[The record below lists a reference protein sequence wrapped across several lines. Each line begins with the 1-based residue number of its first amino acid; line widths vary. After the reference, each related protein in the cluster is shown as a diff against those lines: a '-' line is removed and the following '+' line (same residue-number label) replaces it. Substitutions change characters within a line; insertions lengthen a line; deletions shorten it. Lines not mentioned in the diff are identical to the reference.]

1 MIAASTDE
9 LLAYLADL
17 IETAER
23 FGATVL
29 APDDPDVA
37 WEQDGD
43 DLVLDLATRLPAHR
57 RSRDVDLVLQERWSP
72 GTRDAQG
79 AQGAWILA
87 EYGYELHHRELDYRW
102 ALHRHDVEY
111 FVRTHDV
118 ATHEHCEAT
127 MGHAV
132 CGHYSGEPVSGAID
146 GFRRLYNVWLSNAK
160 PDCSLLRC
168 LG

>member
-9 LLAYLADL
+9 LLTYLADL

-29 APDDPDVA
+29 PPGDADDVA

-72 GTRDAQG
+72 RTRDARD
-79 AQGAWILA
+79 AWVLV
-87 EYGYELHHRELDYRW
+87 EYGYELHHHELDYRR

-111 FVRTHDV
+111 FVRTYDV

-127 MGHAV
+127 MGHVV
-132 CGHYSGEPVSGAID
+132 CGHYSGQPVSGAID
-146 GFRRLYNVWLSNAK
+146 GFRRLYNVWLSNTK
-160 PDCSLLRC
+160 PDCPQLHC

>member
-9 LLAYLADL
+9 LLTYLADL

-29 APDDPDVA
+29 PPGDADDVA
-37 WEQDGD
+37 WAQDGE

-72 GTRDAQG
+72 GTRDQ
-79 AQGAWILA
+79 WVLV
-87 EYGYELHHRELDYRW
+87 EYGYELRHHELDYRR
-102 ALHRHDVEY
+102 ALHRHDVEH

-118 ATHEHCEAT
+118 ATHEHCEAA

-146 GFRRLYNVWLSNAK
+146 GFRRLYNVWLSNTK
-160 PDCSLLRC
+160 PDCSQLHC